1 LEEPSLLE
9 LAEKFIAATQW
20 KGGFEIEIM
29 RTQEG
34 KPYIME
40 VNPRFP
46 AWIYLTVG
54 AGQNQPAALVKL
66 ALGENVPPYKGYE
79 VGKLFIRY
87 AWDLIT
93 DVSEFQKISAFGEL

>member
-1 LEEPSLLE
+1 
-9 LAEKFIAATQW
+9 
-20 KGGFEIEIM
+20 
-29 RTQEG
+29 
-34 KPYIME
+34 ME

-54 AGQNQPAALVKL
+54 AGQNQPASLVKM
-66 ALGENVPPYKGYE
+66 ALGQKVEPFTSYE

>member
-1 LEEPSLLE
+1 
-9 LAEKFIAATQW
+9 
-20 KGGFEIEIM
+20 
-29 RTQEG
+29 
-34 KPYIME
+34 
-40 VNPRFP
+40 
-46 AWIYLTVG
+46 
-54 AGQNQPAALVKL
+54 L